1 MDYNIVAQA
10 YENMEKTRKRL
21 ELLEILS
28 ELFRNTPRDV
38 IERVIYLTQG
48 KIKPDFYGIELGM
61 SD

>member
-28 ELFRNTPRDV
+28 SLLKKTPLNALE
-38 IERVIYLTQG
+38 IVIYLTQG
-48 KIKPDFYGIELGM
+48 K
-61 SD
+61 